1 MRLILLGA
9 PGAGKGTQGALFA
22 KKHGLRVIST
32 GDILRDAVRR
42 GTELG
47 EKAKGYM
54 DAGELVPDELILGM
68 VREVLAGEEGGFI
81 LDGFP
86 RTLDQAEGLSELLA
100 DLDMALDA
108 VVVIQVEPELV
119 VKRISGRRSCP
130 ECKQVYNVYFEPP
143 QEEGVCDNCGTPL
156 VKRPDDNEETVR
168 NRLDVYERQTR
179 PLIEYYQEQTSV
191 PVEFVDGSGS
201 VQDVQDAIDRTL
213 LPA

>member
-1 MRLILLGA
+1 MRIILLGA

-42 GTELG
+42 GTDLG
-47 EKAKGYM
+47 AQAKGFM
-54 DAGELVPDELILGM
+54 DAGELVPDSLILGM
-68 VREVLAGEEGGFI
+68 VREVLEAEDGGFI

-86 RTLDQAEGLSELLA
+86 RTLDQAGGLSELLA
-100 DLDMALDA
+100 ELDMKLNA
-108 VVVIQVEPELV
+108 VVVIQVEPEMV

-130 ECKQVYNVYFEPP
+130 ECKQVYNVFFDPP
-143 QEEGVCDNCGTPL
+143 AKEDVCDNCGATL
-156 VKRPDDNEETVR
+156 VQRADDTAETVR

-179 PLIEYYQEQTSV
+179 PLIEYYQGTTV
-191 PVEFVDGSGS
+191 PVQFVDGTGS
-201 VQDVQDAIDRTL
+201 VQDVQDAIERTL

>member
-1 MRLILLGA
+1 MRLIFLGA

-47 EKAKGYM
+47 EKAKSYM

-68 VREVLAGEEGGFI
+68 VREVLEDQDGGFI

-86 RTLDQAEGLSELLA
+86 RTLEQAEGLSALLV
-100 DLDMALDA
+100 DLDMALSA
-108 VVVIQVEPELV
+108 VVVIEVDPEMV

-143 QEEGVCDNCGTPL
+143 ETEGVCDNCGATL
-156 VKRPDDNEETVR
+156 VERPDDNADTVR
-168 NRLDVYERQTR
+168 NRLEVYERQTR
-179 PLIEYYQEQTSV
+179 PLIEYYQETTV
-191 PVEFVDGSGS
+191 PVEFVDGTGS
-201 VQDVQDAIDRTL
+201 VQDVQDAIERTL